1 MRRLALLLLVA
12 LASCGADGPP
22 ARPGGGAFSLNPPL

>member
-1 MRRLALLLLVA
+1 MIRLAAMALMGMLV

-22 ARPGGGAFSLNPPL
+22 LRPGTEAPL